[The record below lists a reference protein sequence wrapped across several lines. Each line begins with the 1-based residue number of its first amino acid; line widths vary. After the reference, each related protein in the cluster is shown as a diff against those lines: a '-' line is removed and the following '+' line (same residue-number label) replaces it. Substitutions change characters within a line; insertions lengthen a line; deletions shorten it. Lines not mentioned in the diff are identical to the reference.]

1 MARAA
6 PESRQQARTIA
17 YSLARALRALAGGL
31 SWERLGRIALLENA
45 SEILSKSLPEASRD
59 LPELTLA
66 LLGLILTLL
75 GVIWGLLGLMLG
87 LLGLILGLL
96 GRSWA
101 LLGRSWGASGEPLG
115 PSKTLQNRS
124 RRLSRRP
131 PAPELDFGSILAP
144 FWGSFWLHFGTPRT
158 SKNVVFVWRVC
169 HFSKK
174 RGVRK
179 NTLKTETWLS
189 WNGKRARRE
198 SVQALQARREQ
209 REQQEEPEPERQ
221 NHQEEQGESGEGRP
235 RIETASAYYRL

>member
-17 YSLARALRALAGGL
+17 YSLARALRALAGDL
-31 SWERLGRIALLENA
+31 SWERLGRDALLENA

-189 WNGKRARRE
+189 WNGKRAR
-198 SVQALQARREQ
+198 
-209 REQQEEPEPERQ
+209 
-221 NHQEEQGESGEGRP
+221 
-235 RIETASAYYRL
+235 

>member
-17 YSLARALRALAGGL
+17 YSLARALRALAGDL
-31 SWERLGRIALLENA
+31 SWERLGRDALLENA

-75 GVIWGLLGLMLG
+75 GVIWGLLGLM
-87 LLGLILGLL
+87 LILGLL

-144 FWGSFWLHFGTPRT
+144 FWGSFWLHFGTPRI
-158 SKNVVFVWRVC
+158 SKKRGFRVEGVSI
-169 HFSKK
+169 FEK

-179 NTLKTETWLS
+179 T
-189 WNGKRARRE
+189 
-198 SVQALQARREQ
+198 
-209 REQQEEPEPERQ
+209 P
-221 NHQEEQGESGEGRP
+221 
-235 RIETASAYYRL
+235 

>member
-31 SWERLGRIALLENA
+31 SWERLGRNALLENA

-131 PAPELDFGSILAP
+131 PAPELDVGSILGVMLAP
-144 FWGSFWLHFGTPRT
+144 FWDPPDLKKTW
-158 SKNVVFVWRVC
+158 
-169 HFSKK
+169 FSC
-174 RGVRK
+174 GGCVIFRK
-179 NTLKTETWLS
+179 NEGF
-189 WNGKRARRE
+189 GK
-198 SVQALQARREQ
+198 
-209 REQQEEPEPERQ
+209 PP
-221 NHQEEQGESGEGRP
+221 
-235 RIETASAYYRL
+235 

>member
-6 PESRQQARTIA
+6 PESRQQALTIA

-31 SWERLGRIALLENA
+31 SWERLGRIALLKKA
-45 SEILSKSLPEASRD
+45 LEILPESLPEASRD

-75 GVIWGLLGLMLG
+75 GSSGASWGSCWA
-87 LLGLILGLL
+87 ILGLL

-158 SKNVVFVWRVC
+158 SKNKVFVWKVL
-169 HFSKK
+169 HFSKNP
-174 RGVRK
+174 RGLK
-179 NTLKTETWLS
+179 NT
-189 WNGKRARRE
+189 
-198 SVQALQARREQ
+198 
-209 REQQEEPEPERQ
+209 
-221 NHQEEQGESGEGRP
+221 
-235 RIETASAYYRL
+235 

>member
-31 SWERLGRIALLENA
+31 SWERLGRNALLENA

-87 LLGLILGLL
+87 LLGVL

-101 LLGRSWGASGEPLG
+101 LLGRSWGASGSLLDPPR
-115 PSKTLQNRS
+115 PSKIAPGGSPGGPPHRS
-124 RRLSRRP
+124 L
-131 PAPELDFGSILAP
+131 ILAP
-144 FWGSFWLHFGTPRT
+144 FWLHFGGHFGSILGPPGPQKTWFSCGGCCIFRKSRG
-158 SKNVVFVWRVC
+158 SKN
-169 HFSKK
+169 H
-174 RGVRK
+174 RK
-179 NTLKTETWLS
+179 HLKTETWLS
-189 WNGKRARRE
+189 WNGKRAR
-198 SVQALQARREQ
+198 
-209 REQQEEPEPERQ
+209 
-221 NHQEEQGESGEGRP
+221 
-235 RIETASAYYRL
+235 